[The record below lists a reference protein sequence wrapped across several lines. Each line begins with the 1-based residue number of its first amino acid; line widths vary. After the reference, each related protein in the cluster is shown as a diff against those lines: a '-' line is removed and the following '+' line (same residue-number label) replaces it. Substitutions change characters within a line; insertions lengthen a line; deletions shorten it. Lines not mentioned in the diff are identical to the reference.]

1 MISSMPWTVIPLFLS
16 LGAEVGGYVTAGSA
30 CGVAVGAYIYFV
42 AKREGQQRA
51 GRNLAAAFTLLL
63 VMGALWW
70 MLGID
75 AGACFGL
82 NLKP

>member
-1 MISSMPWTVIPLFLS
+1 MISLPWTVIPLIFS
-16 LGAEVGGYVTAGSA
+16 LGAEVGGYLTAGSA

-63 VMGALWW
+63 VMSALWW
-70 MLGID
+70 MLVIHL
-75 AGACFGL
+75 GARA
-82 NLKP
+82 